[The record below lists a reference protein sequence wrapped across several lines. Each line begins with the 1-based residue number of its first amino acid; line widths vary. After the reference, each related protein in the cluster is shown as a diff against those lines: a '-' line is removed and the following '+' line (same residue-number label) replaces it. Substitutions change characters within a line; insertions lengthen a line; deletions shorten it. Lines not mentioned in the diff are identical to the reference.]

1 MILAI
6 YPLYHISF
14 RRKHL
19 WLLIPSFLLILV
31 FNKPIFLFLANNV
44 YGAYIGETDAI
55 TTTETGAYTTLLLF
69 TVFTV
74 ISYVLPDEEKMDKE
88 TLALRNILVL
98 TTALQSFSLV
108 HPLAM
113 RINYYFIIF
122 VPIAMARILPC
133 AKDVFKPISKWIEGA
148 INIFFTAYFL
158 FVIWNE
164 YSTGLSTLRT
174 VPYVPFWQEYVT

>member
-1 MILAI
+1 
-6 YPLYHISF
+6 
-14 RRKHL
+14 
-19 WLLIPSFLLILV
+19 
-31 FNKPIFLFLANNV
+31 
-44 YGAYIGETDAI
+44 
-55 TTTETGAYTTLLLF
+55 
-69 TVFTV
+69 
-74 ISYVLPDEEKMDKE
+74 MDKE

-133 AKDVFKPISKWIEGA
+133 AKDVFKPISRWIEGA